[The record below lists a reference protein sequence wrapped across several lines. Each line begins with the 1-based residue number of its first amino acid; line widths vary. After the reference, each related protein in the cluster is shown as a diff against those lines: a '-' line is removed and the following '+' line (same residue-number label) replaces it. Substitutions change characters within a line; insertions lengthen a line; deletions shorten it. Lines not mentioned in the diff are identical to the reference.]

1 MSAGPP
7 SVDLGSERE
16 IDLGRW
22 RAAIRARLWWVIAGL
37 VIGLVIGGLYSLRG
51 ASTYSATVTIQPAQP
66 ESPTGGAVLNYTSSP
81 AAIQLIVTSTAA
93 TDYAAK
99 VAKMPA
105 SKLAGSVSTAS
116 VSTGAGPVTTRGT
129 VLIEV
134 TVAIDNKVEAAA
146 AANALGNYVVQQTEG
161 QYVRDSLQTYAETD
175 ASYVVEL
182 HALSLQINTLSRE
195 IAVDQNQ
202 PLIDKLVLDS
212 AYADAVQRQGTY
224 EQQLSEN
231 QESAD
236 LANEV
241 YVAQIINKAAS
252 SKVTSRS
259 RKDSVVFG
267 GVIGLLIGLIVA
279 LYLGLRRPARP
290 VRTA

>member
-1 MSAGPP
+1 
-7 SVDLGSERE
+7 
-16 IDLGRW
+16 
-22 RAAIRARLWWVIAGL
+22 
-37 VIGLVIGGLYSLRG
+37 
-51 ASTYSATVTIQPAQP
+51 
-66 ESPTGGAVLNYTSSP
+66 
-81 AAIQLIVTSTAA
+81 
-93 TDYAAK
+93 
-99 VAKMPA
+99 MPA
-105 SKLAGSVSTAS
+105 DKLAGSVSTAS

-161 QYVRDSLQTYAETD
+161 QYVRDSLRTYAQTD
-175 ASYVVEL
+175 ATYVTEL
-182 HALSLQINTLSRE
+182 HALALQINSLSHE
-195 IAVDQNQ
+195 IAVEQNL

-212 AYADAVQRQGTY
+212 AYADAVQRQGNY

-231 QESAD
+231 EESAD
-236 LANEV
+236 LANEI
-241 YVAQIINKAAS
+241 YVAQIISRAAS
-252 SKVTSRS
+252 SKVSSRS